1 MEDTIFTIF
10 EESKGLHE
18 RLMPLAPKIEQAARL
33 MIDCIEV
40 GGKIMF
46 AGNGGSAADAQHLA
60 AELVNRFKK
69 ERRPMAGLALT
80 TDTSVIT
87 AIGNDYSFDEIFA
100 KQIMGLGRAGDLFIG
115 ISTSGNS
122 RDIIRAMEAARDM
135 GIATIGLI
143 GEGGKIKDLAGCA
156 ITVPSGNTPRVQ
168 EVQILIG
175 HILCELL
182 ENALS

>member
-1 MEDTIFTIF
+1 M
-10 EESKGLHE
+10 
-18 RLMPLAPKIEQAARL
+18 IE
-33 MIDCIEV
+33 CIEV

-60 AELVNRFKK
+60 AELVNKFKK

-100 KQIMGLGRAGDLFIG
+100 KQIMALGRAGDLFIG

-122 RDIIRAMEAARDM
+122 RDIIRAIETARDM
-135 GIATIGLI
+135 GIATICLI

-156 ITVPSGNTPRVQ
+156 ITVPSSNTPRVQ
-168 EVQILIG
+168 EVHILIG

>member
-1 MEDTIFTIF
+1 MEDTISAIF

-33 MIDCIEV
+33 MIECIEV

-80 TDTSVIT
+80 TDTW
-87 AIGNDYSFDEIFA
+87 
-100 KQIMGLGRAGDLFIG
+100 
-115 ISTSGNS
+115 
-122 RDIIRAMEAARDM
+122 
-135 GIATIGLI
+135 
-143 GEGGKIKDLAGCA
+143 
-156 ITVPSGNTPRVQ
+156 
-168 EVQILIG
+168 
-175 HILCELL
+175 
-182 ENALS
+182 

>member
-1 MEDTIFTIF
+1 MEDTICTIF

-18 RLMPLAPKIEQAARL
+18 RLMHLVPKIEQAARM

-100 KQIMGLGRAGDLFIG
+100 KQIMALGRAGDLFIG

-122 RDIIRAMEAARDM
+122 RDIIRAMETSRDM

-143 GEGGKIKDLAGCA
+143 GEGGKISDLAGCA
-156 ITVPSGNTPRVQ
+156 ITVPSNNTPRVQ
-168 EVQILIG
+168 EVHILIG

>member
-1 MEDTIFTIF
+1 MEDTISTIL

-18 RLMPLAPKIEQAARL
+18 RLMPLTPKIEQAARM
-33 MIDCIEV
+33 MIECIEV

-100 KQIMGLGRAGDLFIG
+100 KQIMALRQGRGSLYRYIHKRQFKRYHQGYGDCPVIW
-115 ISTSGNS
+115 
-122 RDIIRAMEAARDM
+122 A
-135 GIATIGLI
+135 
-143 GEGGKIKDLAGCA
+143 
-156 ITVPSGNTPRVQ
+156 
-168 EVQILIG
+168 
-175 HILCELL
+175 
-182 ENALS
+182 

>member
-1 MEDTIFTIF
+1 MEDTIRAIF
-10 EESKGLHE
+10 DESKGLHE
-18 RLMPLAPKIEQAARL
+18 RLIPLVPKIEQAARM
-33 MIDCIEV
+33 MIECIEV

-46 AGNGGSAADAQHLA
+46 AGNGGSAADAQHFA

-69 ERRPMAGLALT
+69 DRRPMAGLALT

-100 KQIMGLGRAGDLFIG
+100 KQIIGLGRAGDLFIG

-122 RDIIRAMEAARDM
+122 QDIIRAMETARDM
-135 GIATIGLI
+135 GIATIALT
-143 GEGGKIKDLAGCA
+143 GEGGKIRALAGCTIA
-156 ITVPSGNTPRVQ
+156 IPSGNTPRVQ
-168 EVQILIG
+168 EMHILLG